1 LKPFFAFDTLLG
13 GDDFFGKMKEKT
25 MANRGRAQEKA
36 KEGLR

>member
-13 GDDFFGKMKEKT
+13 DDFFGKIKEKT

-36 KEGLR
+36 KEELR